1 MPQGTAIGS
10 TIGKEGTMSAEE
22 QNVVSGEQI
31 FRCTSSLDCGGRCP
45 LRLHVENGVITRVE
59 GDDHEDSEKQ
69 LRACLRGR
77 AYRRYIYHPDRLLR
91 PMKRVGERG
100 EKKYEEI
107 SWDEAMDTI
116 VSELTRIKDTYGN
129 KSIFFAGGGHLG
141 ALHTVGSISKALAM
155 FGGYTS
161 LYGNISSE
169 GAVYAVMSSYGDVMV
184 GHGREDMLNAK
195 LIIMWGWDPVRMISG
210 TDCVYNLMKAK
221 EKGIKI
227 ITIDPRFTHS
237 AATFADEWIP
247 IIPGTDAAM
256 MAAMANV
263 IIKGDLQDQAFIDKY
278 SVGFDVFKDYVLGD
292 EDGIDKTPAWASEIC
307 GVPAE
312 RIESLARE
320 YATTDPACLMD
331 CQGPARAAMGE
342 QYNRAAITLTTMTGN
357 VGKPGGSACG
367 GLMGIPF
374 GHMFRSAGIPGMRNP
389 AEAGGPSI
397 RGTLDLNLRLVRR
410 IHTNKLFDA
419 FLEGTAG
426 GYPADIKA
434 AWFAG
439 GNVMTQRG
447 NLNKGDRALKTLEF
461 IVGQDLFLTP
471 TMRYADIVLPV
482 ASFAEK
488 NDLTRPWPSGP
499 YFTYANKAI
508 EPLGEC
514 NTDWEIGKLFAQKLG
529 YEEFDEFTEDQWL
542 RVFIEN
548 NPEYKQHIKDYDKFK
563 ADGIHRIPMAEP
575 YVAFRQQIE
584 DPENNPFNT
593 PSGKIEIFS
602 QRLADL
608 DDPKVPPVAKYLTSP
623 EDRNDP
629 LIEKFPL
636 QLLSPHPRVRCH
648 STLQNVDWLME
659 AEPHAVWINPAD
671 AEPRGIRDGDEV
683 YVFNDRG
690 KLAIKAWVTKRII
703 PGVVSIYEGAYYE
716 PDEEG
721 ICRGGCVN
729 VLTNDSYS
737 PGGAAALKS
746 ALVQITTT

>member
-1 MPQGTAIGS
+1 
-10 TIGKEGTMSAEE
+10 MSAEK
-22 QNVVSGEQI
+22 QTVISGEQI

-45 LRLHVENGVITRVE
+45 VRLHVQDGVIVRIE
-59 GDDHEDSEKQ
+59 GDDNGDPEKQ

-77 AYRRYIYHPDRLLR
+77 AYRKFIYHPDRLKY

-100 EKKYEEI
+100 EKKYERI
-107 SWDEAMDTI
+107 SWDKAMDTI
-116 VSELTRIKDTYGN
+116 VRELTRVKQTYGPN
-129 KSIFFAGGGHLG
+129 SIFFTAAGHLG
-141 ALHTVGSISKALAM
+141 ALHTAGALAKALAM
-155 FGGYTS
+155 FGGYTTI
-161 LYGNISSE
+161 YGNISSE

-184 GHGREDMLNAK
+184 GHSREDLQNSK
-195 LIIMWGWDPVRMISG
+195 LIIMCGWDPVRMISG
-210 TDCVYNLMKAK
+210 TDCIYNLTKAK

-247 IIPGTDAAM
+247 IYPGTDAALM
-256 MAAMANV
+256 VAMANV
-263 IIKGDLQDQAFIDKY
+263 IIKENLQDQAFIDRY
-278 SVGFDVFKDYVLGD
+278 SVGFDVFKDYVLGH
-292 EDGIDKTPAWASEIC
+292 EDGIDKTPEWAAKIC
-307 GVPAE
+307 GVPAK
-312 RIESLARE
+312 RIENLARE
-320 YATTDPACLMD
+320 YATTKPACLMD

-342 QYNRAAITLTTMTGN
+342 QYNRAAITLTTITGN

-367 GLMGIPF
+367 GLMGIPY
-374 GHMFRSAGIPGMRNP
+374 GHMFRSAGIPGIKNP
-389 AEAGGPSI
+389 GEAGGPSI

-410 IHTNKLFDA
+410 IHTNKIFDA

-434 AWFAG
+434 AWLAG
-439 GNVMTQRG
+439 GNIMTQRG
-447 NLNKGDRALKTLEF
+447 NINKGDRAMKSLEF

-482 ASFAEK
+482 SSFAEK

-499 YFTYANKAI
+499 YLTYANKAI

-514 NTDWEIGKLFAQKLG
+514 KTDWEIGNLFAEKLG
-529 YEEFDEFTEDQWL
+529 YEKFNEFDEDQWL
-542 RVFIEN
+542 RIFIQN
-548 NPEYKQHIKDYDKFK
+548 NPEYKIFIKDYDKFK
-563 ADGIHRIPMAEP
+563 ADGIHRIDLEEP

-584 DPENNPFNT
+584 DPENHKFNT

-602 QRLADL
+602 QRLADIN
-608 DDPKVPPVAKYLTSP
+608 DPKIPPVAKYIPSP

-629 LIEKFPL
+629 LLEKYPL
-636 QLLSPHPRVRCH
+636 QLLSPHPRVRAH

-659 AEPHAVWINPAD
+659 AEPHAVWINPVD
-671 AEPRGIRDGDEV
+671 AEARGIRDGDEV

-716 PDEEG
+716 PDAEG

-729 VLTNDSYS
+729 VLTNDTYS

-746 ALVQITTT
+746 ALVQITTAGGGN